1 MIPRPPR
8 STRTDTLFPYT
19 TLFLSGAL
27 EIGHRVRL
35 APDDVVENPIP
46 LVLKR
51 CADAEDI
58 VIAADHPDA
67 AAGFQDALRFLEPR
81 MREAVVGGEAVEF
94 VPLIVAV
101 VDLAAVRTM
110 QVAAEPEVVG
120 RSGGDNGGGPRVRA
134 GKKGVVR

>member
-1 MIPRPPR
+1 MIRRPPR

-19 TLFLSGAL
+19 TRFRSAGAL

-81 MREAVVGGEAVEF
+81 MREAVVGDRKSTR
-94 VPLIVAV
+94 LN
-101 VDLAAVRTM
+101 
-110 QVAAEPEVVG
+110 
-120 RSGGDNGGGPRVRA
+120 SSH
-134 GKKGVVR
+134 